1 MSFSGEAWN
10 SVRPWFDAIISH
22 PFVVSLSDGKL
33 SEEVFARYLLDDAHY
48 LIGFGRALAT
58 LSTRAPDSEGGAML
72 ARAAAQAVEAE
83 RLLHRSFLT
92 PRGID
97 PDAAGVAE
105 ASPTCRAYVGTLLAD
120 AAFGPVEV
128 GMAGVLPCFRVYAEV
143 GQAMLAAGSTPDHP
157 YWEWIQTYADSE
169 FDLAVKEAEAYTD
182 DLAHEASGQRVAI
195 MLAAYQRATRFEWM
209 FWDAAWR
216 GEGWPH
222 PEQDRSQPA
231 P

>member
-1 MSFSGEAWN
+1 MSFSDEAWT
-10 SVRPWFDAIISH
+10 SVKPWFDAILTH
-22 PFVVSLSDGKL
+22 PFVMSLSDGTL
-33 SEEVFARYLLDDAHY
+33 PEEVFARYLLDDAHY
-48 LIGFGRALAT
+48 LIGFGRALAM
-58 LSTRAPDSEGGAML
+58 LSTRASTSEGGAML

-97 PDAAGVAE
+97 PDTTEVAE
-105 ASPTCRAYVGTLLAD
+105 ASPTCRAYIGTLLAD

-143 GQAMLAAGSTPDHP
+143 GQAIVATEPTSDHP
-157 YWEWIQTYADSE
+157 YWEWIRTYADPE
-169 FDLAVKEAEAYTD
+169 FDQTVKEAEAYTD
-182 DLAHEASGQRVAI
+182 ELAGDASGPRLAL